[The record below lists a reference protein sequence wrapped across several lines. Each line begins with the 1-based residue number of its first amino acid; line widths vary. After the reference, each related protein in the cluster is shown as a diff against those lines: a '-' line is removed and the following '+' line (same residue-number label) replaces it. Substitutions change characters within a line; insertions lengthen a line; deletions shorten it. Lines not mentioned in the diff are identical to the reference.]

1 MASRRG
7 SGIGSFG
14 SVSST
19 VSSGLTEI
27 GEEAVPPP
35 TAVEEKLYVAV
46 AAELKAGKATLFWA
60 IQNTT
65 RDQTIVLAHVLV
77 PAKLIPMLGGKFP
90 TSSLTTQQV
99 DAYRMLERD
108 KMNKSLNEYI
118 TLCSQM
124 KVKVEKAV
132 IEMDDIANG
141 LVELIERHRITKLVM
156 GAAADKHYSRK
167 MKDAK
172 SKTAINVKEQAN
184 PLCKIYF
191 ICKGHLIYTRES
203 TPHASWTTPMP
214 SQSSMVSQMPSL
226 SSRQIS
232 MASLSEQSRAPNVF
246 SRQNESFNSYVNTT
260 EDLSRQT
267 SFSSYGDRNVVAMP
281 PTSLVRIPHSRNV
294 GSSSN
299 DPWEGFSRSSH
310 SSSPSVNFEDIANSC
325 LVSVANY
332 AESEAGSLILPSIN
346 EPEKEHTYSPPNHD
360 VEDQGLDEDIYN
372 KFQETLKEAEKLKN
386 EAYEEYCRRQK
397 AEMDALL
404 ALQKAKAS
412 EHKYANEAR
421 IRKETEETLVVEKLQ
436 FEKLKK
442 QYSDISEQLKMAV
455 EQKLKLELQISE
467 AENAARDYEKKLSEA
482 HELLHSLQ
490 LDYDVLQQE
499 HDKAVR
505 EVEELL
511 QKEDRTTNISGSFS
525 LEFSSSELKKATQG
539 FSDSLKIG
547 EGGFGSVYKG
557 FLRNTAVAIKLLH
570 PQSMQGRSEFH
581 QEVSIL
587 SRVRHPNLV
596 TLIGACSETLALV
609 YEFLPNGSLE
619 DRLACA
625 DNFEPLTWQVRTQ
638 IIAEICC
645 ALIFLHSSNP
655 YPIVHGDLKPDNILL
670 DANYVSKIGDFG
682 ISRLLD
688 QSSSCATLSYNTTNP
703 RGTFAYMDPEYVTT
717 GELTPQSDVYS
728 FGIIILRLLT
738 GKPPIGIARVVEEYV
753 NNENMHVIIDKSAGN
768 WPFVQANQLAHLG
781 LRCCALS
788 RKSRPDLAGQ
798 VWKTVELLM
807 KSASLSA
814 TTRSMRSFSKNNRI
828 PHYFICPIFQD
839 IMRNPH
845 LAADGFTYEAEAIRG
860 WIDSGHDTSPM
871 TNLQLP
877 NCELI
882 PNHALR
888 SAIQEWLEQ
897 QPQQFL

>member
-1 MASRRG
+1 MATRRG
-7 SGIGSFG
+7 SIGSFG

-27 GEEAVPPP
+27 EEEA
-35 TAVEEKLYVAV
+35 AEEKLYVAV

-65 RDQTIVLAHVLV
+65 RDQTIVLVHVLV

-118 TLCSQM
+118 NLCSQM

-132 IEMDDIANG
+132 IEMDGIANG

-156 GAAADKHYSRK
+156 GAAADKHYSR
-167 MKDAK
+167 
-172 SKTAINVKEQAN
+172 
-184 PLCKIYF
+184 
-191 ICKGHLIYTRES
+191 ES

-214 SQSSMVSQMPSL
+214 SQSSMVSKTPSL
-226 SSRQIS
+226 PSRQTS
-232 MASLSEQSRAPNVF
+232 MASLSEQSRVPNVF
-246 SRQNESFNSYVNTT
+246 LRQNESFNSYVSTT

-267 SFSSYGDRNVVAMP
+267 SFSSFGDRNAAALP
-281 PTSLVRIPHSRNV
+281 PTSSVRIPHNRSV

-299 DPWEGFSRSSH
+299 YPWEGISRSSR
-310 SSSPSVNFEDIANSC
+310 SSSPSVNFEDIINSC

-332 AESEAGSLILPSIN
+332 HESEAGSLILPSIN
-346 EPEKEHTYSPPNHD
+346 GPEKEHIFSPPNHD
-360 VEDQGLDEDIYN
+360 MEDQGLDGDIYN
-372 KFQETLKEAEKLKN
+372 KFQEALKEAEKLKS
-386 EAYEEYCRRQK
+386 EAYEEYCKRQK

-412 EHKYANEAR
+412 EHKYAKEAR
-421 IRKETEETLVVEKLQ
+421 LRKETEETLVAEKLQ

-442 QYSDISEQLKMAV
+442 QYSDISEQLKMTV

-467 AENAARDYEKKLSEA
+467 VENAARDYEKKLSEA
-482 HELLHSLQ
+482 HELLRSLQ

-505 EVEELL
+505 DMDELL
-511 QKEDRTTNISGSFS
+511 LKEDQTANISRSFS

-570 PQSMQGRSEFH
+570 PQSMQGISEFH

-619 DRLACA
+619 DRLACK
-625 DNFEPLTWQVRTQ
+625 DNFEPLSWQVRTR

-688 QSSSCATLSYNTTNP
+688 QSSSCSTLSYNTTNP

-738 GKPPIGIARVVEEYV
+738 GKPPVAIVKLVEKYV
-753 NNENMHVIIDKSAGN
+753 NNEKLHAIIDKSAGN
-768 WPFVQANQLAHLG
+768 WPFAQANQLARLG

-798 VWKTVELLM
+798 VWQTVELSM

-814 TTRSMRSFSKNNRI
+814 TTLSVRSVSKNDRT
-828 PHYFICPIFQD
+828 PPYFICPISKVS
-839 IMRNPH
+839 IH
-845 LAADGFTYEAEAIRG
+845 SSE
-860 WIDSGHDTSPM
+860 S
-871 TNLQLP
+871 
-877 NCELI
+877 
-882 PNHALR
+882 
-888 SAIQEWLEQ
+888 WLS
-897 QPQQFL
+897 